1 MKRDDQVLKKY
12 GDIMN
17 HTRPIS
23 KKHQPMSLRNRAAQ
37 FAPFAALTGYDQA
50 LAEKAR
56 LTDHRPVLSEEKKM
70 QINDTLQQV
79 FTNITNA
86 PDIRVSYFEPD
97 AKKAGGKIITLH
109 AFVRKMSIDERY
121 IMLEDKH
128 RILFD
133 DILDVQ
139 ILDTEE

>member
-17 HTRPIS
+17 LTRPIS

-56 LTDHRPVLSEEKKM
+56 LTDHRPVLSEEKKT
-70 QINDTLQQV
+70 QINDMLQQV
-79 FTNITNA
+79 FINITNT

-109 AFVRKMSIDERY
+109 AFVRKMSVDERY
-121 IMLEDKH
+121 IMLKDKQ